1 MASVARR
8 PFQPNEV
15 SAGGVVVRPG
25 AHGPEVVLISDG
37 RNWGLPKGVVERG
50 ETAQDAALREVS
62 EETGIERSVLAIVAE
77 LPASEYVYRRRD
89 TGRLIFKRVHQFL
102 MSAPEDAQLHR
113 QESEIADAQWLSVRA
128 ALQRATF
135 EDTRRA
141 LRAVQQML
149 DSGVAGSSA

>member
-1 MASVARR
+1 M
-8 PFQPNEV
+8 
-15 SAGGVVVRPG
+15 VRPS

-102 MSAPEDAQLHR
+102 MSAPAGARLHR
-113 QESEIADAQWLSVRA
+113 QESEIADAQWLSVDA
-128 ALQRATF
+128 AMQRATF